1 MCRGCGY
8 TPKELR
14 EMSTEASFKHAVLDY
29 FKGDKAQHAKYADKI
44 WDLMSKYYSGEQI
57 QRMLNNGALTFA
69 MIESGIQEI
78 DSQ

>member
-29 FKGDKAQHAKYADKI
+29 FRGNKEQHKKYADKI

-57 QRMLNNGALTFA
+57 QRMLSNGKLTFA
-69 MIESGIQEI
+69 MIESRIQEI